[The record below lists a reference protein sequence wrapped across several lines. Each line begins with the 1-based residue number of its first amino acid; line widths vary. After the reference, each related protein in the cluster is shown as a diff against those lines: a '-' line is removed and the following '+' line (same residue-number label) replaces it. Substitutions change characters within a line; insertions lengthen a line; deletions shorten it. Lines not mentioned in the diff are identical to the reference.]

1 MAKQINARIIT
12 KHDSAANWAKAI
24 NFVPKEGELIVYEPE
39 SVNGGVSSVARL
51 KVGDGVN
58 KISNLK
64 FITAP
69 YVEKQNGYGLSK
81 NDFTDNYKNLL
92 DEFLQIDNI
101 KFTDTTYVAVENGGL
116 YFQKNPTDNFSYNC
130 FNTGL
135 LSVKYDENTGNL
147 VFGKYDDSGI
157 GGHIQQNINLGR
169 IIQKDVTANLTT
181 YITSGESNGTI
192 SVNNRDV
199 AVKGLGELAFEDKSF
214 IDDLIIEATGEK
226 EVCVGTEVDLKNER
240 LWIDLTYGDDFPIL
254 KYRVPNTNAYYEY
267 PSLKYSLNPST
278 PWKITLINN
287 ESYEFNTGIFAS
299 YCPIL
304 EDNDL
309 NGFIQPGNYCLSDSS
324 LVSTIANCP
333 ADLNGSNF
341 RLVVMNNSSPDFFT
355 IHQLLFPF
363 NNNAIYYRIC
373 NYNDDNT
380 FSWTD
385 WINLAIPDNFLK
397 LSGGTVT
404 GTLTSQGLFKV
415 TNTTAS
421 SSTSTGAAVISGGL
435 GVGGKIYGDQ
445 VFGAVWNDYAEYR
458 SVDIENPGFCVA
470 DTNDGIMKITN
481 KRLMPCCKIITDTY
495 GFAIGKTEEA
505 KVPVAISGRVLV
517 HTFESKESF
526 EIGDCVCS
534 GPNGL
539 VSKMT
544 REEIINYPDR
554 IVGIV
559 SEIPNYSEWG
569 ENNIAVNNR
578 IWIYVR

>member
-12 KHDSAANWAKAI
+12 KHDSAANWAKAV

-39 SVNGGVSSVARL
+39 PVNGGVSSVARL

-92 DEFLQIDNI
+92 DEFLQIDDI

-116 YFQKNPTDNFSYNC
+116 YFQKSSTDNFSYNC

-147 VFGKYDDSGI
+147 VFGKYNNSGT

-169 IIQKDVTANLTT
+169 IIQKGVTTNLTT
-181 YITSGESNGTI
+181 RITSGENNGTI

-226 EVCVGTEVDLKNER
+226 EVCVGTGVDLKNER
-240 LWIDLTYGDDFPIL
+240 LWIDLTYGNDFPIL

-304 EDNDL
+304 KDSDL
-309 NGFIQPGNYCLSDSS
+309 NSFIEPGSYCLSDSS
-324 LVSTIANCP
+324 LINSIVNCP
-333 ADLNGSNF
+333 IDLNDSNF
-341 RLVVMNNSSPDFFT
+341 RLIVMNNYDLLT
-355 IHQLLFPF
+355 AHQLLFPF
-363 NNNAIYYRIC
+363 NSNAIYYRIY
-373 NYNDDNT
+373 NYNDDQVI
-380 FSWTD
+380 WTD
-385 WINLAIPDNFLK
+385 WINLAIPDNFLP
-397 LSGGTVT
+397 LTGGTVT
-404 GTLTSQGLFKV
+404 GPTIFSD
-415 TNTTAS
+415 TTQ
-421 SSTSTGAAVISGGL
+421 STSTTTGAVKITGGL
-435 GVGGKIYGDQ
+435 GVEKNIYGDK
-445 VFGAVWNDYAEYR
+445 VYGAVWNDYAEYR
-458 SVDIENPGFCVA
+458 SVNVEKPGFCVA

-495 GFAIGKTEEA
+495 GFAIGKTEKA
-505 KVPVAISGRVLV
+505 KVPVAISGRVLA
-517 HTFESKESF
+517 HTFESKEFF